1 VVGGSSSSSSKNDK
15 RVLLA
20 GACEAHQ
27 YDPPVSRNVCCNFS
41 VSGGSHNLA
50 AGKGLGVANA
60 EAVESS
66 KTLLQGRAGGGAGTP
81 PAHPPTR
88 DGGGSLDG
96 GAPGRLVPRSPAQ
109 TEIRIADER
118 STRRGELLLG
128 RYLLQERLGAG
139 GFGTVWRAH
148 DEQLDRAVAVK
159 RIPLPSEEDRERAT
173 REAHATARLAH
184 PAIVALYEASSD
196 EDAFYLISELIEGA
210 TLAELISADELA
222 DEEVL
227 EIGVALL
234 NALEHA
240 HARGV
245 IHRDVKPQNVLVPSD
260 AAEHTP
266 TRGATPWPAK
276 LADFGGARLAG
287 DDALTRTGD
296 VLGTLAYMAPEQSEG
311 HEAGPE
317 ADLYSLALLLYE
329 ALSGVNPVRGRT
341 PAATARRIG
350 APVEPLERRRRDLPR
365 ELTRAL
371 DRGLLAEP
379 ERRGT
384 LGDLHHVLERT
395 LEQGL
400 RPRLFARR
408 GPRRQTAS
416 TAPSEDAQDR
426 SVFRA
431 HANSDRTWPAAPG
444 VSPANAA
451 VAPSVDP
458 RRGAR
463 GSDLRDLDDELDE
476 QKDRARRSHTV
487 AMPRRLWLGCLLA
500 LAAWQAFAGLP
511 GVSLLVLAAGAPLLA
526 LPRRAGP
533 GWLAAGLAPALGLA
547 GLAGAF
553 PALAGQRA
561 SWLARA
567 GLAVLGFWW
576 LALAESLVRR
586 SLWLGPPVRLPPRAA
601 WESSI
606 DAAATHVI
614 APTFTVE
621 LLLGAAVWAL
631 ASAIL
636 PWLVRGRSA
645 ALDVG
650 AAVLWTI
657 ALLAAVPLLERA
669 LFAHASQPSPH
680 GALLGAVLGCA
691 LAICARALRGPV

>member
-1 VVGGSSSSSSKNDK
+1 VD
-15 RVLLA
+15 
-20 GACEAHQ
+20 
-27 YDPPVSRNVCCNFS
+27 
-41 VSGGSHNLA
+41 
-50 AGKGLGVANA
+50 
-60 EAVESS
+60 SS
-66 KTLLQGRAGGGAGTP
+66 KTLVQGRTGEGAHTP
-81 PAHPPTR
+81 PAHSPALH
-88 DGGGSLDG
+88 GGESPDDD
-96 GAPGRLVPRSPAQ
+96 APGRLVSRAPVQPR
-109 TEIRIADER
+109 IRIADER

-173 REAHATARLAH
+173 REAHVTARLAH

-196 EDAFYLISELIEGA
+196 EDAFYLISELVDGA
-210 TLAELISADELA
+210 TLAELISEDQLA

-227 EIGVALL
+227 EIGVVLL
-234 NALEHA
+234 SALEHA

-266 TRGATPWPAK
+266 ARGASPPPAK

-311 HEAGPE
+311 HEAGP
-317 ADLYSLALLLYE
+317 AVDLYSLALVLYE

-371 DRGLLAEP
+371 DRALLAQP

-384 LGDLHHVLERT
+384 LGDLHEVLERT

-400 RPRLFARR
+400 RPRFFARR
-408 GPRRQTAS
+408 GSPRQPDP
-416 TAPSEDAQDR
+416 TAPREDPR
-426 SVFRA
+426 ERTTPRA
-431 HANSDRTWPAAPG
+431 RAGLDRTWPAGAPTH
-444 VSPANAA
+444 AA
-451 VAPSVDP
+451 DP
-458 RRGAR
+458 RHAAR
-463 GSDLRDLDDELDE
+463 YDDLRDLDDGLDE
-476 QKDRARRSHTV
+476 HEDRARRSPTV
-487 AMPRRLWLGCLLA
+487 ALPRLLWLGCLLG

-511 GVSLLVLAAGAPLLA
+511 GVSLLVLAAGAPLLV
-526 LPRRAGP
+526 LPRRCGP
-533 GWLAAGLAPALGLA
+533 GWLAASLAPALGLA

-553 PALAGQRA
+553 PALAGQRS

-567 GLAVLGFWW
+567 GLAALGFWW
-576 LALAESLVRR
+576 LALAESLLRR
-586 SLWLGPPVRLPPRAA
+586 GLWLGPPAGLPPRAA
-601 WESSI
+601 WESSL
-606 DAAATHVI
+606 DVAARHVI

-636 PWLVRGRSA
+636 PWLVRGRGA
-645 ALDVG
+645 ALDV
-650 AAVLWTI
+650 AAAIVWTI

-669 LFAHASQPSPH
+669 LPAHASQPSPR

-691 LAICARALRGPV
+691 VAICARALRGPV

>member
-1 VVGGSSSSSSKNDK
+1 MFVATS
-15 RVLLA
+15 
-20 GACEAHQ
+20 Q
-27 YDPPVSRNVCCNFS
+27 S
-41 VSGGSHNLA
+41 VADHTILWQGR
-50 AGKGLGVANA
+50 GLGTANA
-60 EAVESS
+60 EAVDSS
-66 KTLLQGRAGGGAGTP
+66 KTLVQG
-81 PAHPPTR
+81 H
-88 DGGGSLDG
+88 
-96 GAPGRLVPRSPAQ
+96 
-109 TEIRIADER
+109 IRISDER

-128 RYLLQERLGAG
+128 RYLLEERLGAG

-148 DEQLDRAVAVK
+148 DEQLGRAVAVK

-196 EDAFYLISELIEGA
+196 EDAFYLISELIEGE
-210 TLAELISADELA
+210 TLAELISEDQLA

-234 NALEHA
+234 SALDHA

-260 AAEHTP
+260 SAEHTP
-266 TRGATPWPAK
+266 TRGATPPPAK

-311 HEAGPE
+311 HEAGPA
-317 ADLYSLALLLYE
+317 ADLYSLSLLLYE

-371 DRGLLAEP
+371 DRALLAQP

-384 LGDLHHVLERT
+384 LGDLHDVLERT

-408 GPRRQTAS
+408 GLRRRPDS
-416 TAPSEDAQDR
+416 TALQEDAQRDR
-426 SVFRA
+426 TAFRA
-431 HANSDRTWPAAPG
+431 RVNPDRISPAA
-444 VSPANAA
+444 ALTDA
-451 VAPSVDP
+451 VDP
-458 RRGAR
+458 RSAAR
-463 GSDLRDLDDELDE
+463 NGELPDLDDELTKQE
-476 QKDRARRSHTV
+476 DRARTSRTV
-487 AMPRRLWLGCLLA
+487 ALPRLLWLGCLLA
-500 LAAWQAFAGLP
+500 LATWQALAGLP

-553 PALAGQRA
+553 PALTGQRS

-567 GLAVLGFWW
+567 GLAALGFWW
-576 LALAESLVRR
+576 LALAESLLRR
-586 SLWLGPPVRLPPRAA
+586 RLWLSPPAGLPPRAA

-606 DAAATHVI
+606 RSAATHVI

-650 AAVLWTI
+650 AAIVWTVG
-657 ALLAAVPLLERA
+657 LLAAVPLLERA
-669 LFAHASQPSPH
+669 LLAHASQPSPR

-691 LAICARALRGPV
+691 VAICARALRGPV

>member
-1 VVGGSSSSSSKNDK
+1 VGAGRTVVGGSSSSSSKNDK

-27 YDPPVSRNVCCNFS
+27 YDPTVSRNVCCNFS
-41 VSGGSHNLA
+41 VSNGSHDLA
-50 AGKGLGVANA
+50 AGKGLGAANA
-60 EAVESS
+60 EAVDSS
-66 KTLLQGRAGGGAGTP
+66 KTLVQG
-81 PAHPPTR
+81 
-88 DGGGSLDG
+88 
-96 GAPGRLVPRSPAQ
+96 Q
-109 TEIRIADER
+109 IRISDER

-196 EDAFYLISELIEGA
+196 ADAFYLISELIDGA
-210 TLAELISADELA
+210 TLAELISEDQLA

-234 NALEHA
+234 SALEHA

-266 TRGATPWPAK
+266 TRGVAPPLAK

-296 VLGTLAYMAPEQSEG
+296 VLGTLAYMSPEQSEG
-311 HEAGPE
+311 HEAGPA
-317 ADLYSLALLLYE
+317 ADLYSLALVLYE

-350 APVEPLERRRRDLPR
+350 APVEPLERRRRDLPP

-371 DRGLLAEP
+371 DRALLAQP

-384 LGDLHHVLERT
+384 LSELHDVLERT
-395 LEQGL
+395 LERGL
-400 RPRLFARR
+400 RQRLFARR
-408 GPRRQTAS
+408 GSRRRADSMALQ
-416 TAPSEDAQDR
+416 EDAQEER
-426 SVFRA
+426 TAFRPRV
-431 HANSDRTWPAAPG
+431 NLDRTWPAA
-444 VSPANAA
+444 ALTHAA
-451 VAPSVDP
+451 DP
-458 RRGAR
+458 RRAAR
-463 GSDLRDLDDELDE
+463 DGDLRDLDDEFDE
-476 QKDRARRSHTV
+476 QEGRARTSRTV
-487 AMPRRLWLGCLLA
+487 ALPRLLWLGCLLT

-526 LPRRAGP
+526 LPRRSGP

-553 PALAGQRA
+553 PALAGQR
-561 SWLARA
+561 SNWLARA
-567 GLAVLGFWW
+567 GLAALGFWW
-576 LALAESLVRR
+576 LALAESLLRR
-586 SLWLGPPVRLPPRAA
+586 RLWLGPPVGLPPRAA

-606 DAAATHVI
+606 NAAATHVI
-614 APTFTVE
+614 VPTFTVE

-650 AAVLWTI
+650 AAIVWTI

-669 LFAHASQPSPH
+669 LLSHASQPSPR

>member
-1 VVGGSSSSSSKNDK
+1 M
-15 RVLLA
+15 
-20 GACEAHQ
+20 
-27 YDPPVSRNVCCNFS
+27 
-41 VSGGSHNLA
+41 
-50 AGKGLGVANA
+50 ANA
-60 EAVESS
+60 EAVDSS
-66 KTLLQGRAGGGAGTP
+66 KTLVQSRTGGGAHTP
-81 PAHPPTR
+81 LADLAALH
-88 DGGGSLDG
+88 DGEGSPNG
-96 GAPGRLVPRSPAQ
+96 EVPRRLVPRAPTQPA
-109 TEIRIADER
+109 IRIADER
-118 STRRGELLLG
+118 SARRGELLLG

-148 DEQLDRAVAVK
+148 DEQLGRAVAVK

-184 PAIVALYEASSD
+184 PAIVALYEASAD
-196 EDAFYLISELIEGA
+196 EDAFYLISELVDGA
-210 TLAELISADELA
+210 TLAELISEDQLA

-234 NALEHA
+234 SALEHA

-245 IHRDVKPQNVLVPSD
+245 IHRDVKPQNVLVPND

-266 TRGATPWPAK
+266 TRGAAPPPAK

-311 HEAGPE
+311 HEAGP
-317 ADLYSLALLLYE
+317 AVDLYSLALVLYE

-365 ELTRAL
+365 ALTRAL
-371 DRGLLAEP
+371 DRALLAQP

-384 LGDLHHVLERT
+384 LGDLHEVLEGT

-408 GPRRQTAS
+408 GSPRRPDS
-416 TAPSEDAQDR
+416 TALQEDAQERTIFEGPADP
-426 SVFRA
+426 
-431 HANSDRTWPAAPG
+431 DRTWRAAALTHAADPG
-444 VSPANAA
+444 RA
-451 VAPSVDP
+451 VGNGGLHDLDGEFDEHKE
-458 RRGAR
+458 RAR
-463 GSDLRDLDDELDE
+463 GSRTMAL
-476 QKDRARRSHTV
+476 
-487 AMPRRLWLGCLLA
+487 PRLLWVGCLLA
-500 LAAWQAFAGLP
+500 LAAWQAFAGLS

-526 LPRRAGP
+526 LPRRSGP
-533 GWLAAGLAPALGLA
+533 GWLAAALAPALGLA

-553 PALAGQRA
+553 PALSGQRS

-567 GLAVLGFWW
+567 GLAALGFWW
-576 LALAESLVRR
+576 LALAESLLRR
-586 SLWLGPPVRLPPRAA
+586 RLWLGPPAGLPPKAA

-606 DAAATHVI
+606 NAAATHVI

-621 LLLGAAVWAL
+621 LLLAAAVWAL

-650 AAVLWTI
+650 AAILWTI

-669 LFAHASQPSPH
+669 LLAHASQPSPR

-691 LAICARALRGPV
+691 VAICARALRGPV

>member
-1 VVGGSSSSSSKNDK
+1 
-15 RVLLA
+15 
-20 GACEAHQ
+20 
-27 YDPPVSRNVCCNFS
+27 
-41 VSGGSHNLA
+41 
-50 AGKGLGVANA
+50 VANA
-60 EAVESS
+60 EAVDSS
-66 KTLLQGRAGGGAGTP
+66 KTLLHGRAGGTADP
-81 PAHPPTR
+81 PSVHSPALH
-88 DGGGSLDG
+88 DGSPNG
-96 GAPGRLVPRSPAQ
+96 GAPGRLPPRAPAQ
-109 TEIRIADER
+109 PEIRIADIR
-118 STRRGELLLG
+118 SAHHQGPSIKEGKPAPRSELLLG

-139 GFGTVWRAH
+139 GFGTVWRGH
-148 DEQLDRAVAVK
+148 DEQLDRPVAVK
-159 RIPLPSEEDRERAT
+159 RIPLPSEEDRERAM

-196 EDAFYLISELIEGA
+196 GDAFYLISELIDGA
-210 TLAELISADELA
+210 TLAELISEDELA

-227 EIGVALL
+227 EIGMALL
-234 NALEHA
+234 SALEHA

-245 IHRDVKPQNVLVPSD
+245 IHRDVKPQNVLVPGD
-260 AAEHTP
+260 VAEHTP
-266 TRGATPWPAK
+266 TRGASPPPAK

-311 HEAGPE
+311 LEAGPA
-317 ADLYSLALLLYE
+317 ADLYSLALVLYE

-365 ELTRAL
+365 ALTRAL
-371 DRGLLAEP
+371 DRALLAQP

-384 LGDLHHVLERT
+384 LGDLHDVLECT
-395 LEQGL
+395 LDQGL

-408 GPRRQTAS
+408 GSRRRVDS
-416 TAPSEDAQDR
+416 TALQEEVQERTAFQTHVEPG
-426 SVFRA
+426 RA
-431 HANSDRTWPAAPG
+431 APAA
-444 VSPANAA
+444 ALTHA
-451 VAPSVDP
+451 VEP
-458 RRGAR
+458 RGGAR
-463 GSDLRDLDDELDE
+463 NGGFHDAGDGLDE
-476 QKDRARRSHTV
+476 QEDRAGASRTV
-487 AMPRRLWLGCLLA
+487 ALPRLLWLGCLLA

-526 LPRRAGP
+526 LPRRSGP
-533 GWLAAGLAPALGLA
+533 GWLAAGMAPALGLA

-553 PALAGQRA
+553 PALAGQRS

-567 GLAVLGFWW
+567 GVAALGFWW
-576 LALAESLVRR
+576 LALAESLLRHR
-586 SLWLGPPVRLPPRAA
+586 LWLGPPAGLPPRAA

-606 DAAATHVI
+606 NASATHVI
-614 APTFTVE
+614 ASTFTVE

-650 AAVLWTI
+650 AAILWTI

-669 LFAHASQPSPH
+669 LLAHASQPSPR

-691 LAICARALRGPV
+691 LAICSRALRGPV

>member
-1 VVGGSSSSSSKNDK
+1 V
-15 RVLLA
+15 
-20 GACEAHQ
+20 
-27 YDPPVSRNVCCNFS
+27 
-41 VSGGSHNLA
+41 

-60 EAVESS
+60 EAVDSS
-66 KTLLQGRAGGGAGTP
+66 KTLVQGRASGGADTP
-81 PAHPPTR
+81 PAHPPTPH
-88 DGGGSLDG
+88 DGGSPDG
-96 GAPGRLVPRSPAQ
+96 DAPRRLVPRAPAQ
-109 TEIRIADER
+109 PEIRIADER

-196 EDAFYLISELIEGA
+196 EDAFYLISELIDGA
-210 TLAELISADELA
+210 TLAELISEDQLA

-234 NALEHA
+234 SALEHA

-266 TRGATPWPAK
+266 TRGATPPPAK

-311 HEAGPE
+311 HEAGPA
-317 ADLYSLALLLYE
+317 ADLYSLALVVYE

-371 DRGLLAEP
+371 DRALLAEP

-384 LGDLHHVLERT
+384 LGDLHDVLEFT

-408 GPRRQTAS
+408 SSRRQPDSTAS
-416 TAPSEDAQDR
+416 QEDAQEER
-426 SVFRA
+426 TAFRA
-431 HANSDRTWPAAPG
+431 RVNPDHAWPAAALTH
-444 VSPANAA
+444 VADARRAA
-451 VAPSVDP
+451 RD
-458 RRGAR
+458 G
-463 GSDLRDLDDELDE
+463 DLRDLDDELDE
-476 QKDRARRSHTV
+476 QEDRARTSRTV
-487 AMPRRLWLGCLLA
+487 ALPRLLWFGCLLA

-526 LPRRAGP
+526 LPRRSGP
-533 GWLAAGLAPALGLA
+533 GWLAAALAPALGLA

-553 PALAGQRA
+553 PALADQRS
-561 SWLARA
+561 SWLVRA
-567 GLAVLGFWW
+567 GLAALGFWW
-576 LALAESLVRR
+576 LVLAESLLRR
-586 SLWLGPPVRLPPRAA
+586 RLWLGPPAGLPPRAA

-606 DAAATHVI
+606 NAAATHVI

-621 LLLGAAVWAL
+621 LLLGAAVWAF

-650 AAVLWTI
+650 AAIVWTI

-669 LFAHASQPSPH
+669 LLAHASQPSPR
-680 GALLGAVLGCA
+680 GALLGAVLGCG

>member
-1 VVGGSSSSSSKNDK
+1 MF
-15 RVLLA
+15 
-20 GACEAHQ
+20 
-27 YDPPVSRNVCCNFS
+27 CCNFS
-41 VSGGSHNLA
+41 VSARSHNLA
-50 AGKGLGVANA
+50 AGKGLGTANA
-60 EAVESS
+60 EAVDSS
-66 KTLLQGRAGGGAGTP
+66 KTLLQGRASGGARTP
-81 PAHPPTR
+81 PAQPPAR
-88 DGGGSLDG
+88 HDGESPNGE
-96 GAPGRLVPRSPAQ
+96 APRRLVPRAPARP
-109 TEIRIADER
+109 EIRIADER
-118 STRRGELLLG
+118 STRPGELLLG

-173 REAHATARLAH
+173 REAHVTARLAH
-184 PAIVALYEASSD
+184 PAIVALYEASAD
-196 EDAFYLISELIEGA
+196 EDAFYLISELVDGA
-210 TLAELISADELA
+210 TLAELISEDQLA

-234 NALEHA
+234 SALEHA

-245 IHRDVKPQNVLVPSD
+245 IHRDVKPQNVLVPRD

-266 TRGATPWPAK
+266 TRGATPPPAK

-311 HEAGPE
+311 HEAGP
-317 ADLYSLALLLYE
+317 AVDLYSLALLLYE

-350 APVEPLERRRRDLPR
+350 APVEPLECRRRDLPR

-371 DRGLLAEP
+371 DRALLAQP

-384 LGDLHHVLERT
+384 LGELHDVLERT

-408 GPRRQTAS
+408 GLPRRPDS
-416 TAPSEDAQDR
+416 TALQEDAHRD
-426 SVFRA
+426 STGFRA
-431 HANSDRTWPAAPG
+431 RVNPDRTWPA
-444 VSPANAA
+444 
-451 VAPSVDP
+451 VARTHAVDP
-458 RRGAR
+458 RRSAR
-463 GSDLRDLDDELDE
+463 AGEHPDLADELDE
-476 QKDRARRSHTV
+476 QQEDRVRKSHTV
-487 AMPRRLWLGCLLA
+487 ALPRLLWLGCLLV

-511 GVSLLVLAAGAPLLA
+511 GISLLVLAAGAPLLA
-526 LPRRAGP
+526 LPRRSGP
-533 GWLAAGLAPALGLA
+533 GWLVAGLAPALGLL

-553 PALAGQRA
+553 PALAGQRS
-561 SWLARA
+561 SWLARG
-567 GLAVLGFWW
+567 GLATLGFWW
-576 LALAESLVRR
+576 LALAESLLRR
-586 SLWLGPPVRLPPRAA
+586 KLWLGPPAGLPPRAA

-606 DAAATHVI
+606 NAAATHVI

-621 LLLGAAVWAL
+621 LLLGVAVWAL

-669 LFAHASQPSPH
+669 LLAHSGQPSPR
-680 GALLGAVLGCA
+680 GALLGAMLGCA

>member
-1 VVGGSSSSSSKNDK
+1 M
-15 RVLLA
+15 
-20 GACEAHQ
+20 
-27 YDPPVSRNVCCNFS
+27 
-41 VSGGSHNLA
+41 
-50 AGKGLGVANA
+50 ANA
-60 EAVESS
+60 EAVDSS
-66 KTLLQGRAGGGAGTP
+66 KTLVHGRAAGGADTP
-81 PAHPPTR
+81 SAHPPTPD
-88 DGGGSLDG
+88 DGVLGSDG
-96 GAPGRLVPRSPAQ
+96 VPRRLVPRAPAHP
-109 TEIRIADER
+109 EIRIADER
-118 STRRGELLLG
+118 SIPHREPSIKEGIPWGATSQARRGELLLG
-128 RYLLQERLGAG
+128 RYLLRERLGAG

-184 PAIVALYEASSD
+184 PAIVALYEACSD
-196 EDAFYLISELIEGA
+196 EDAFYLISELIDGA
-210 TLAELISADELA
+210 TLAELISEDELT

-234 NALEHA
+234 SALEHA

-266 TRGATPWPAK
+266 THGASPPPAK

-311 HEAGPE
+311 HEAGPT
-317 ADLYSLALLLYE
+317 ADLYSLALVLYE

-371 DRGLLAEP
+371 DRALLAEP

-384 LGDLHHVLERT
+384 LGDLHDVLERT

-408 GPRRQTAS
+408 RAHGRPDS
-416 TAPSEDAQDR
+416 TALHEGAQQER
-426 SVFRA
+426 TAIRA
-431 HANSDRTWPAAPG
+431 RIAPNRTWPAA
-444 VSPANAA
+444 
-451 VAPSVDP
+451 APVHAVDP
-458 RRGAR
+458 LRVAR
-463 GSDLRDLDDELDE
+463 DGDLSDLEDELDE
-476 QKDRARRSHTV
+476 QEGRARRSRTV
-487 AMPRRLWLGCLLA
+487 ALPRLLWLGCLLA

-511 GVSLLVLAAGAPLLA
+511 GVSLLVLAAGAPLLV
-526 LPRRAGP
+526 LPRRSGP
-533 GWLAAGLAPALGLA
+533 GWLAAGIAPALGLA

-553 PALAGQRA
+553 PALAGQRS

-567 GLAVLGFWW
+567 GVAALGFWW
-576 LALAESLVRR
+576 LALAESLLRR
-586 SLWLGPPVRLPPRAA
+586 RLWLGPPAGLPSRAA
-601 WESSI
+601 WESSV
-606 DAAATHVI
+606 DAAAMHVI

-621 LLLGAAVWAL
+621 LVLGAAVWAL

-636 PWLVRGRSA
+636 PWLLRGRSA

-650 AAVLWTI
+650 AALLWTI

-669 LFAHASQPSPH
+669 LLAHASQPSPR

>member
-1 VVGGSSSSSSKNDK
+1 M
-15 RVLLA
+15 A
-20 GACEAHQ
+20 GT
-27 YDPPVSRNVCCNFS
+27 
-41 VSGGSHNLA
+41 GLA
-50 AGKGLGVANA
+50 AANA
-60 EAVESS
+60 EAVDSS
-66 KTLLQGRAGGGAGTP
+66 KTLLQGRAGGGAGRQDAEPDGPTVRVGPQREVPLRARDAISEGSP
-81 PAHPPTR
+81 PQP
-88 DGGGSLDG
+88 
-96 GAPGRLVPRSPAQ
+96 
-109 TEIRIADER
+109 EIRIADAR
-118 STRRGELLLG
+118 SSRRGELLLG
-128 RYLLQERLGAG
+128 RYLLLDRLGAG

-148 DEQLDRAVAVK
+148 DELLDRAVAVK

-196 EDAFYLISELIEGA
+196 EDAFYLISELIDGT
-210 TLAELISADELA
+210 TLAELIGEDRLA

-227 EIGVALL
+227 EIGLALL
-234 NALEHA
+234 SALEHA

-245 IHRDVKPQNVLVPSD
+245 IHRDVKPQNVLVPGD
-260 AAEHTP
+260 AAESTP
-266 TRGATPWPAK
+266 ARGAIPPPAK

-311 HEAGPE
+311 HEAGPA
-317 ADLYSLALLLYE
+317 ADLYSLALVLYE

-371 DRGLLAEP
+371 DQALLAQP

-384 LGDLHHVLERT
+384 LGDLHDVLERT

-400 RPRLFARR
+400 RPRLFTRR
-408 GPRRQTAS
+408 GSPRRLDS
-416 TAPSEDAQDR
+416 TVVEEDARERTAFQSRAMRDR
-426 SVFRA
+426 AWAPVASV
-431 HANSDRTWPAAPG
+431 HAADPG
-444 VSPANAA
+444 YGANN
-451 VAPSVDP
+451 
-458 RRGAR
+458 G
-463 GSDLRDLDDELDE
+463 DLRDLEDELDE
-476 QKDRARRSHTV
+476 QEGRARRVV
-487 AMPRRLWLGCLLA
+487 ALPRLLWLGCLLA
-500 LAAWQAFAGLP
+500 LAAWQAFAGLS

-526 LPRRAGP
+526 LPRRSGP

-553 PALAGQRA
+553 PALAGQRS

-567 GLAVLGFWW
+567 GLAALGFWW
-576 LALAESLVRR
+576 LALAESLLRR
-586 SLWLGPPVRLPPRAA
+586 RLWLGPPSGLPPRAA

-614 APTFTVE
+614 APTFTLE

-650 AAVLWTI
+650 AAILWTI

-669 LFAHASQPSPH
+669 LLAHASQPSPR

>member
-1 VVGGSSSSSSKNDK
+1 M
-15 RVLLA
+15 
-20 GACEAHQ
+20 
-27 YDPPVSRNVCCNFS
+27 
-41 VSGGSHNLA
+41 
-50 AGKGLGVANA
+50 ANA
-60 EAVESS
+60 EAVDSS
-66 KTLLQGRAGGGAGTP
+66 KTLVHGRAGGGADTP
-81 PAHPPTR
+81 SAHPPTLD
-88 DGGGSLDG
+88 DGVLPNDG
-96 GAPGRLVPRSPAQ
+96 ASRRLVPRGPARP
-109 TEIRIADER
+109 EIRIADER

-196 EDAFYLISELIEGA
+196 EDAFYLISELIDGA
-210 TLAELISADELA
+210 TLAELISEDELA

-234 NALEHA
+234 SALEHA

-266 TRGATPWPAK
+266 THGASPPPAK

-311 HEAGPE
+311 HEAGPT
-317 ADLYSLALLLYE
+317 ADLYSLALVLYE

-371 DRGLLAEP
+371 DRALLAEP

-384 LGDLHHVLERT
+384 LGDLHDVLERT

-408 GPRRQTAS
+408 RAHGRPDS
-416 TAPSEDAQDR
+416 TALHEGAQQER
-426 SVFRA
+426 TAIRA
-431 HANSDRTWPAAPG
+431 RIAPNRTWPAA
-444 VSPANAA
+444 
-451 VAPSVDP
+451 APVHAVDP
-458 RRGAR
+458 LRVAR
-463 GSDLRDLDDELDE
+463 DGDLSDLEDELDE
-476 QKDRARRSHTV
+476 QEGRARRSRTV
-487 AMPRRLWLGCLLA
+487 ALPRLLWLGCLLA

-511 GVSLLVLAAGAPLLA
+511 GVSLLVLAAGAPLLV
-526 LPRRAGP
+526 LPRRSGP
-533 GWLAAGLAPALGLA
+533 GWLAAGIAPALGLA

-553 PALAGQRA
+553 PALAGQRS

-567 GLAVLGFWW
+567 GVAALGFWW
-576 LALAESLVRR
+576 LALAESLLRR
-586 SLWLGPPVRLPPRAA
+586 RLWLGPPAGLPSRAA
-601 WESSI
+601 WESSV
-606 DAAATHVI
+606 DAAAMHVI

-621 LLLGAAVWAL
+621 LVLGAAVWAL

-636 PWLVRGRSA
+636 PWLLRGRSA

-650 AAVLWTI
+650 AALLWTI

-669 LFAHASQPSPH
+669 LLAHASQPSPR

>member
-1 VVGGSSSSSSKNDK
+1 
-15 RVLLA
+15 VLLA

-27 YDPPVSRNVCCNFS
+27 YDPTGSRNVCCNFS
-41 VSGGSHNLA
+41 VSARTHNLA
-50 AGKGLGVANA
+50 AGKGLGTANA
-60 EAVESS
+60 EAVDSS
-66 KTLLQGRAGGGAGTP
+66 KTLVQGRTGGGAHTP
-81 PAHPPTR
+81 PAHPPALD
-88 DGGGSLDG
+88 DGESPNGE
-96 GAPGRLVPRSPAQ
+96 APGRLVPRAPAQ
-109 TEIRIADER
+109 PQIRIADER

-196 EDAFYLISELIEGA
+196 EDAFYLISELIDGA
-210 TLAELISADELA
+210 TLAELISEDQLA

-234 NALEHA
+234 SALEHA

-245 IHRDVKPQNVLVPSD
+245 IHRDVKPQNVLVPND
-260 AAEHTP
+260 GAEHTP
-266 TRGATPWPAK
+266 TRGATPSPAK

-311 HEAGPE
+311 HEAGPA

-350 APVEPLERRRRDLPR
+350 APVEPLERRRRELPR

-371 DRGLLAEP
+371 DRALLARP

-384 LGDLHHVLERT
+384 LGDLHDALEQA

-408 GPRRQTAS
+408 GPRRQPDPTALQ
-416 TAPSEDAQDR
+416 EDVRDR
-426 SVFRA
+426 SAFRA
-431 HANSDRTWPAAPG
+431 RGNPDRTWPDASLTPAA
-444 VSPANAA
+444 
-451 VAPSVDP
+451 DP
-458 RRGAR
+458 RIAAR
-463 GSDLRDLDDELDE
+463 GGDPHDLNNERDE
-476 QKDRARRSHTV
+476 QEGRTRLGRTV
-487 AMPRRLWLGCLLA
+487 ALPRLLWLGCLLA
-500 LAAWQAFAGLP
+500 LAAWQAFAGRP
-511 GVSLLVLAAGAPLLA
+511 GLSLLLLGAGAPLLA
-526 LPRRAGP
+526 LPRRSGP

-553 PALAGQRA
+553 PALAGQR
-561 SWLARA
+561 SGWRARA
-567 GLAVLGFWW
+567 GLAALGFWW
-576 LALAESLVRR
+576 LALSESLLRR
-586 SLWLGPPVRLPPRAA
+586 KLWLGPPSGLPPRAA
-601 WESSI
+601 WEGSI
-606 DAAATHVI
+606 NTAATHVI

-631 ASAIL
+631 ASTIL
-636 PWLVRGRSA
+636 PWLVRGRNA
-645 ALDVG
+645 ALDVAG
-650 AAVLWTI
+650 AIAWTI

-669 LFAHASQPSPH
+669 LFAHASQASPR
-680 GALLGAVLGCA
+680 GALLGAVFGCA

>member
-1 VVGGSSSSSSKNDK
+1 M
-15 RVLLA
+15 
-20 GACEAHQ
+20 
-27 YDPPVSRNVCCNFS
+27 
-41 VSGGSHNLA
+41 
-50 AGKGLGVANA
+50 ANA
-60 EAVESS
+60 EAVDSS
-66 KTLLQGRAGGGAGTP
+66 KTLVQG
-81 PAHPPTR
+81 
-88 DGGGSLDG
+88 
-96 GAPGRLVPRSPAQ
+96 Q
-109 TEIRIADER
+109 IRISDER

-196 EDAFYLISELIEGA
+196 EDAFYLISELIDGA
-210 TLAELISADELA
+210 TLAELISEDELA

-234 NALEHA
+234 SALEHA

-266 TRGATPWPAK
+266 TRGASPPPAK

-311 HEAGPE
+311 HEAGPA

-371 DRGLLAEP
+371 DRALLAEP
-379 ERRGT
+379 ERRGA
-384 LGDLHHVLERT
+384 LGDLHDVLKRT
-395 LEQGL
+395 LEQGP

-408 GPRRQTAS
+408 GSRRRTDS
-416 TAPSEDAQDR
+416 TALQEDAQARTAPQARIDPDR
-426 SVFRA
+426 A
-431 HANSDRTWPAAPG
+431 WPAA
-444 VSPANAA
+444 ARKHAT
-451 VAPSVDP
+451 DP
-458 RRGAR
+458 RSAAR
-463 GSDLRDLDDELDE
+463 NGDLHDLGDELDGQE
-476 QKDRARRSHTV
+476 DRARKSRTV
-487 AMPRRLWLGCLLA
+487 ALPRLLWLGCLLT
-500 LAAWQAFAGLP
+500 LAVWQAFAGLP
-511 GVSLLVLAAGAPLLA
+511 GVSLLVLAAGTPLLA
-526 LPRRAGP
+526 LPRRSGP
-533 GWLAAGLAPALGLA
+533 GWLAAGIAPALGLA

-553 PALAGQRA
+553 PALAGQR
-561 SWLARA
+561 SGWLARA
-567 GLAVLGFWW
+567 GMAALGFWW
-576 LALAESLVRR
+576 LALAESLLRR
-586 SLWLGPPVRLPPRAA
+586 RLWLGPPAGLPPRAA

-606 DAAATHVI
+606 NVAATHVI

-650 AAVLWTI
+650 AAILWTI

-669 LFAHASQPSPH
+669 LLAHASQPSPR